1 MSFEIDIWHFEN
13 FDWPYD
19 SCSIHDNLCS
29 FIQIIF
35 LEGSGFTFY
44 ITAGLEEIYDK
55 YGALLLRM
63 QPTLGCFQLTASCAR
78 SLLSSCLLFE
88 TKHFFQEREK
98 LKGT

>member
-1 MSFEIDIWHFEN
+1 MTAVLFMI
-13 FDWPYD
+13 
-19 SCSIHDNLCS
+19 NLCS

-98 LKGT
+98 LKGTQSKARKLLLCLCL